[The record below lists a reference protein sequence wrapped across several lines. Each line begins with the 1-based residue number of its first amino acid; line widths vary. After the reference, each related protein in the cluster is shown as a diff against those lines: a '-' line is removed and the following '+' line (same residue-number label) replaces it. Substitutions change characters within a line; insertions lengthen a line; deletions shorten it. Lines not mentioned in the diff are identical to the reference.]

1 MSAATAHMLI
11 QSTHELLDCP
21 NKSPQKTADPFDDE
35 GTLEH
40 TASFDNEGQVTSPQE
55 DEAEEDD
62 IDSLV
67 DPGDPATQAQ
77 REAACG

>member
-1 MSAATAHMLI
+1 MSTAAAQMLI

-21 NKSPQKTADPFDDE
+21 NKSLWEKANLFDDK

-40 TASFDNEGQVTSPQE
+40 SASFENEGQVTSPQE

-62 IDSLV
+62 IDLLA
-67 DPGDPATQAQ
+67 DPGDLAT
-77 REAACG
+77 